1 MGEMDREPGEG
12 QANAN
17 GGRPT
22 KNSRPK
28 PSQGSRLSTSFF
40 NLRSALTDFEL
51 WVTLTNHVNSATSFY
66 NLAVGVAVFQ
76 RADTADNFHRIDL
89 LRRIV

>member
-1 MGEMDREPGEG
+1 MGGMNREPDEG
-12 QANAN
+12 QVNAN

-22 KNSRPK
+22 KNSRPI
-28 PSQGSRLSTSFF
+28 PSQGSHLSTSFF
-40 NLRSALTDFEL
+40 NLSSALTDFEL

-76 RADTADNFHRIDL
+76 RAYTADNFHRIDL